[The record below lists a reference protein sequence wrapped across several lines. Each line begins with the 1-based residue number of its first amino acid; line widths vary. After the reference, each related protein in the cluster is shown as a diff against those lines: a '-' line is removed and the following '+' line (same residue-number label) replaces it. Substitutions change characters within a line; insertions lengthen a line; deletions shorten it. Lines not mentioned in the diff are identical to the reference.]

1 MIMLTITKGRGVDAR
16 RKCYMRDH
24 LTNTTIFL
32 HLIEAI
38 STECRSLFTETFSEL
53 KQVIH
58 QEMENLFGDLHNITA
73 EEGEMTEATRFPGVA
88 SSLRDKLDVAEGTLK
103 QAYEIVG
110 RLRSIPS
117 LS

>member
-1 MIMLTITKGRGVDAR
+1 MLTTTKGRGVDAR

-38 STECRSLFTETFSEL
+38 NTDCRSLFRETFSEL

-58 QEMENLFGDLHNITA
+58 QEMENIYSDLHNVMA
-73 EEGEMTEATRFPGVA
+73 EEGEITEATRFPVVA
-88 SSLRDKLDVAEGTLK
+88 SRLRDKVDVAESTLQ
-103 QAYEIVG
+103 QACEIVG
-110 RLRSIPS
+110 RLRNTPS